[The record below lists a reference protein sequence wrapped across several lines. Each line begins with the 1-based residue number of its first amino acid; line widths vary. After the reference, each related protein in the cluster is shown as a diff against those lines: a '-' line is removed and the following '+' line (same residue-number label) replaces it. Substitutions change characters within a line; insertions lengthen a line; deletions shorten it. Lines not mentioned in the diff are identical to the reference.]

1 MHKSPKQ
8 EVVKE
13 APEGFVWLVD
23 EVAGKH
29 IVGDEVDPTRFRS
42 IRLSDEDGVIY
53 NGHIW
58 VRIKMYEVTKAP
70 ERVESR
76 KADIRARLGDG
87 DLKISLAEEAKGS
100 EETPHAEDA
109 RTLFV
114 DYDDQNERYKDWR
127 KVVNEMTEYNFR
139 DWPLDG
145 PLSTLH
151 LSKHMLR
158 NGGDPRLWLQVW
170 ARHKGIAE
178 TDRVM
183 FELRTLI
190 EILHL
195 GGVYDQL
202 NMASLSSFES
212 AARRIQSIVDAYAS
226 GSSGAPDWGAARIIS
241 GYKGPDDAVSPTL
254 RSWAAKKG
262 KEEPKS
268 ARLRRVSWA
277 LRKPQPQRLQ
287 MGFCLRG
294 LVQSRKPR
302 RAEARGLSPG
312 RIMNDEE
319 RWRSTSGSPP
329 WSDGRGRGVPLP
341 SRGGRDLFPLPLP
354 AEVSPSYSDQ
364 RGISQRRDKR
374 RKLVQTVRDAMQ
386 SLNWMNGT
394 PSNECFSPDPL
405 QQDVWDRAFQLATLA
420 GERPDSGP
428 LQAPEA
434 TLKASL
440 QGRGDYMSSSPASLA
455 PFELERVSVPE
466 TLHGS
471 PYAMDLLDA
480 DSRRHFEGEEHMLR
494 EDLVGEDD
502 FKPYWDP
509 RLVNSKRHYKSL
521 IRMLHDLGYLR
532 YTLKPKAHTGCFFV
546 WKSDKK
552 KIRLILDARSA
563 NRKFRDPP
571 GASGDASSSSLV
583 PPGRVTRRG
592 TRSRPRNAV
601 ALTTVLS
608 FLCMPLGL
616 QASDSKTLGPRSA
629 RAVPKW
635 VLSSSS
641 SNGALNR

>member
-1 MHKSPKQ
+1 MKRPLLSMAGPRRTGDEVEELRKCLPGQSVAVYYSDDTYWHERVLLWKDVGDSWYIVTPDDDVYCEDLSLESDEGPSRMKIKGFHFDYWGNLRAPVYRFKAPLEDEELKTHLGTALADLGPKVFESDAWRPRGIQRKDKTVVSATAFLGRLLVPRRVTRPGGTRLEEDASPEESPKQ

-262 KEEPKS
+262 KEEVELAQ
-268 ARLRRVSWA
+268 ARTKIREA
-277 LRKPQPQRLQ
+277 KK
-287 MGFCLRG
+287 G
-294 LVQSRKPR
+294 LLGIE
-302 RAEARGLSPG
+302 EAAA
-312 RIMNDEE
+312 
-319 RWRSTSGSPP
+319 TAVA
-329 WSDGRGRGVPLP
+329 DGVLP
-341 SRGGRDLFPLPLP
+341 SG
-354 AEVSPSYSDQ
+354 
-364 RGISQRRDKR
+364 
-374 RKLVQTVRDAMQ
+374 
-386 SLNWMNGT
+386 
-394 PSNECFSPDPL
+394 
-405 QQDVWDRAFQLATLA
+405 A
-420 GERPDSGP
+420 GP
-428 LQAPEA
+428 
-434 TLKASL
+434 
-440 QGRGDYMSSSPASLA
+440 
-455 PFELERVSVPE
+455 
-466 TLHGS
+466 
-471 PYAMDLLDA
+471 
-480 DSRRHFEGEEHMLR
+480 
-494 EDLVGEDD
+494 
-502 FKPYWDP
+502 
-509 RLVNSKRHYKSL
+509 
-521 IRMLHDLGYLR
+521 
-532 YTLKPKAHTGCFFV
+532 KPKA
-546 WKSDKK
+546 KK
-552 KIRLILDARSA
+552 GRGKGLE
-563 NRKFRDPP
+563 PP
-571 GASGDASSSSLV
+571 AAS
-583 PPGRVTRRG
+583 
-592 TRSRPRNAV
+592 
-601 ALTTVLS
+601 
-608 FLCMPLGL
+608 
-616 QASDSKTLGPRSA
+616 
-629 RAVPKW
+629 
-635 VLSSSS
+635 
-641 SNGALNR
+641 